1 MGRTKDQIEIL
12 EGWAIYDRNCPR
24 RRCWE
29 RTVLRTHTI
38 GTPIRVFVG
47 CENSVRER
55 CPMRGQTDLVLS
67 VDGQTLRFER
77 LSPRWHECRQDIVRL
92 CEALVTRGV
101 VWFDGGLQNDGV
113 PQQTNLLRSGLTA
126 GSICATNWIA
136 KTRNRGLKHSLKLR
150 LSEKQMARASQT
162 HAPFVFLVGDH
173 PIWLSVAKPTH
184 TGQTGWLGGLASGS
198 VAWGQT
204 GATKPQCFFR
214 ITSILIDHL
223 VRSVLVPISH
233 SISRSGSHPTI
244 RRTGLPGSM
253 GWVVVLASPFSPYV
267 TTSMVA

>member
-1 MGRTKDQIEIL
+1 MVRWRAPKRRGSTTDKPSPIGIDSRINLCYKLDCKD
-12 EGWAIYDRNCPR
+12 
-24 RRCWE
+24 
-29 RTVLRTHTI
+29 
-38 GTPIRVFVG
+38 
-47 CENSVRER
+47 
-55 CPMRGQTDLVLS
+55 
-67 VDGQTLRFER
+67 
-77 LSPRWHECRQDIVRL
+77 
-92 CEALVTRGV
+92 
-101 VWFDGGLQNDGV
+101 
-113 PQQTNLLRSGLTA
+113 PQQGIETL
-126 GSICATNWIA
+126 
-136 KTRNRGLKHSLKLR
+136 SLKLR

-184 TGQTGWLGGLASGS
+184 TGQAEWLGRLASGS
-198 VAWGQT
+198 VTWGQT

-223 VRSVLVPISH
+223 VRSVLVPIAH

-267 TTSMVA
+267 TTLMVA

>member
-47 CENSVRER
+47 CENSVHER

-126 GSICATNWIA
+126 GSFCATNWIA
-136 KTRNRGLKHSLKLR
+136 KTRNRGLKHSHSSSDFLKSKWR
-150 LSEKQMARASQT
+150 VRARRT
-162 HAPFVFLVGDH
+162 RHLFF
-173 PIWLSVAKPTH
+173 WSV
-184 TGQTGWLGGLASGS
+184 
-198 VAWGQT
+198 
-204 GATKPQCFFR
+204 
-214 ITSILIDHL
+214 IT
-223 VRSVLVPISH
+223 
-233 SISRSGSHPTI
+233 RSGCLSQSRLTPDKQGGWEGS
-244 RRTGLPGSM
+244 RRDR
-253 GWVVVLASPFSPYV
+253 
-267 TTSMVA
+267 